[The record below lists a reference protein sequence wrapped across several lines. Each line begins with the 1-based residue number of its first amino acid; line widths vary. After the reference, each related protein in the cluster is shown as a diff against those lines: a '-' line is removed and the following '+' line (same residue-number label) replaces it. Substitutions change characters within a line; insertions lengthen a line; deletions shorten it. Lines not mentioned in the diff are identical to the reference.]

1 MKPLHLLPLAA
12 LVLSAAHAGLP
23 LSTEDAE
30 VLAPRDCEFEA
41 GALSLHEPA
50 INSQEQ
56 VLNLSCGVG
65 ANTQLGLATGR
76 LKAGD
81 ERSQQLAL
89 GGKFSFW
96 QGDDG
101 AGAAFAAALL
111 WERHDGG
118 WRQSLLDLNAI
129 YSRRVADGLTTHLN
143 LGHRRDRTDGRQS
156 TTWGAA
162 LEHEGYAL
170 GTLTLAPM
178 AELFGNDR
186 HAPWWS
192 AGLRL
197 MLLPDELSVALSYGR
212 QMDSE
217 RARLAT
223 ASLKLA
229 F

>member
-1 MKPLHLLPLAA
+1 LKPLHLLPLAA
-12 LVLSAAHAGLP
+12 LALSAAHAGLP

-101 AGAAFAAALL
+101 AGAAFAAALRSL
-111 WERHDGG
+111 AGSVDLRRAIGVTNRSKAESYFIERCAE
-118 WRQSLLDLNAI
+118 QYEAI
-129 YSRRVADGLTTHLN
+129 L
-143 LGHRRDRTDGRQS
+143 
-156 TTWGAA
+156 
-162 LEHEGYAL
+162 
-170 GTLTLAPM
+170 
-178 AELFGNDR
+178 
-186 HAPWWS
+186 
-192 AGLRL
+192 
-197 MLLPDELSVALSYGR
+197 
-212 QMDSE
+212 E
-217 RARLAT
+217 RAVARC
-223 ASLKLA
+223 SGR
-229 F
+229 